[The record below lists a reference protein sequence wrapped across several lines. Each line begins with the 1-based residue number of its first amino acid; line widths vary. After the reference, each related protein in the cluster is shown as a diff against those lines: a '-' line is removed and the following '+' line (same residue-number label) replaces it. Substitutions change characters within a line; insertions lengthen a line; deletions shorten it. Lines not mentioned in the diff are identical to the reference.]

1 MRKITKQLIIGLFAT
16 ASLASCDSFLD
27 ETPDN
32 RLRLDSYEKIA
43 ELLVSAYPSA
53 SNVFM
58 EFMSDNVGPDPKNIQ
73 KSDYTQAYCFEKI
86 DMEGQDTPSYYW
98 GANYM
103 AIAHANQALLALEKM
118 EENNPGLKKAIRGE
132 ALACR
137 AYAHFMLVNTFAKPY
152 DETTANTD
160 QGIVIMT
167 QPEVTLLAQYKRNT
181 VKEVYDFIEKDLL
194 EAVGLVSNQYY
205 KNTGK
210 YHFNEA
216 AVRALAS
223 RFFLFKKDYEKAEK
237 YATELLGDDYNA
249 QMIRDYSQ
257 IYTGTAAE
265 VIARKFSDPNLTAN
279 LLLVRK
285 DVYYG
290 YKPQY
295 GYRFTEA
302 VYQQMVLSSQDIRF
316 SVAYNFGGATTFLP
330 KFQRTLFQRTSIT
343 AATGYPYTIAVELR
357 SEEVFFNRLEAWLM
371 MGADKLSLFENQFS
385 KYLTTMYGG
394 STDYNALF
402 KSYKQNH
409 STLTD
414 QEIRLKMLLDEKRRE
429 FVEEGLRW
437 LDIRRHDLPVTHV
450 DINGVTHRLNGKDSR
465 KVLQIPET
473 AIKYGNLE
481 PNSYDD
487 AGQNAQQVILNKK

>member
-43 ELLVSAYPSA
+43 ELLVSAYPA
-53 SNVFM
+53 GSNVFM
-58 EFMSDNVGPDPKNIQ
+58 EFMSDNVGADPKNIQ

-103 AIAHANQALLALEKM
+103 AIAHANQALLALDAL
-118 EENNPGLKKAIRGE
+118 EETNTGFANAIRGE

-152 DETTANTD
+152 NEATAATD
-160 QGIVIMT
+160 PGIVIMT

-194 EAVGLVSNQYY
+194 QAIDLVSNQYY

-223 RFFLFKKDYEKAEK
+223 RFFLFKKEYAQAEK
-237 YATELLGDDYNA
+237 YATELLGSDYNP
-249 QMIRDYSQ
+249 QMVRDYSQ

-265 VIARKFSDPNLTAN
+265 VIARKFSDPGLASN

-302 VYQQMVLSSQDIRF
+302 VYQQLVFSTQDIRF

-357 SEEVFFNRLEAWLM
+357 SEEVFFNRLEAYLM
-371 MGADKLSLFENQFS
+371 MGADKLSLFETQFS
-385 KYLTTMYGG
+385 KYLTAMYSG
-394 STDYNALF
+394 SVDYTTLF
-402 KSYKQNH
+402 KSYKQKH

-414 QEIRLKMLLDEKRRE
+414 EEIRLKMLLDEKRRE
-429 FVEEGLRW
+429 FVEEGMRW
-437 LDIRRHDLPVTHV
+437 WDIRRHDLPVTHV
-450 DINGVTHRLNGKDSR
+450 DINGVTHQLQAKDSR

-473 AIKYGNLE
+473 AIKYGHLE
-481 PNSYDD
+481 PNSYDTSM
-487 AGQNAQQVILNKK
+487 ANAQQVILNKK